1 MGRSPGSGTPSLEE
15 KQRELENFY
24 AAQFNTPFN
33 FALLAYRIP
42 RGVEWTDPE
51 TRRNPEILNFM
62 DKVGFQ
68 ADPEFAES
76 ADKAREIDPK
86 VRPAK
91 VTVTAK
97 GQTIIEEIKYR
108 RGDSFTDV
116 YWTQEDAI
124 GKFRHNVE
132 RIVSGVKTDRA
143 VETLL
148 ALDELDTI
156 SDLIN
161 EITP

>member
-1 MGRSPGSGTPSLEE
+1 
-15 KQRELENFY
+15 
-24 AAQFNTPFN
+24 
-33 FALLAYRIP
+33 
-42 RGVEWTDPE
+42 VEWTDPE
-51 TRRNPEILNFM
+51 IRRNPEILNFM

-68 ADPEFAES
+68 ADPDFAES

-86 VRPAK
+86 VRPSK

-97 GQTIIEEIKYR
+97 GQTITEEIYYR

-124 GKFRHNVE
+124 GKFSHNAA
-132 RIVSGVKTDRA
+132 RILTADKTDRA
-143 VETLL
+143 VQTLL
-148 ALDELDTI
+148 ELDKLENI
-156 SDLIN
+156 SDLID